1 MSQVGL
7 YVHEFRPEAIAN
19 SVELAQ
25 LLKEKGHSVRQ
36 SNDSKEDPS
45 RFVDDLDLIVSMGGD
60 GSILR
65 AINLL
70 DGRPTPV
77 LGINF
82 GQLGYLTAAEPAEAF
97 DSVIRTLD
105 GDYDLEER
113 MMIKVRVERQKEQS
127 TIEDHALNEIV
138 LERTAASQTV
148 RMNVSMDGSFFT
160 SYAADGLIISTPT
173 GSTAYAFSARGP
185 IVDASHHS
193 IQLTPVSPHMLFDRT
208 LVLAP
213 STELDLQVLG
223 DRMATCTA
231 DGRELS
237 VLGKDDRVVCTRS
250 DRIARLVTFGKRNFL
265 DPLKTKFGLEDR

>member
-1 MSQVGL
+1 MAEIGL
-7 YVHEFRPEAIAN
+7 YVHEFRPEAMSN
-19 SVELAQ
+19 SVELTERLQ
-25 LLKEKGHSVRQ
+25 EKGHSIRQ
-36 SNDSKEDPS
+36 SSDLKENLS
-45 RFVDDLDLIVSMGGD
+45 EFVDDLDLLVSMGGD

-82 GQLGYLTAAEPAEAF
+82 GQLGYLTAAEPSEAF
-97 DSVIRTLD
+97 DAVIRTLD
-105 GDYDLEER
+105 GDHDLEER
-113 MMIKVRVERQKEQS
+113 MMLKVTVEQEES
-127 TIEDHALNEIV
+127 ESLIEDHALNEV
-138 LERTAASQTV
+138 VVERTAVSQTV

-193 IQLTPVSPHMLFDRT
+193 IQITPVSPHMLFDRT

-213 STELDLQVLG
+213 STEIELQVTG
-223 DRMATCTA
+223 NRTANCTV
-231 DGRELS
+231 DGREVAL
-237 VLGKDDRVVCTRS
+237 LEEKDRVVCTKS
-250 DRIARLVTFGKRNFL
+250 DRIAKLVRFGKRDFL
-265 DPLKTKFGLEDR
+265 NPLKTKFGLEDR

>member
-1 MSQVGL
+1 MMSQVGL

-45 RFVDDLDLIVSMGGD
+45 RFVDDLDLLVSMGGD

-138 LERTAASQTV
+138 L
-148 RMNVSMDGSFFT
+148 
-160 SYAADGLIISTPT
+160 
-173 GSTAYAFSARGP
+173 
-185 IVDASHHS
+185 
-193 IQLTPVSPHMLFDRT
+193 
-208 LVLAP
+208 
-213 STELDLQVLG
+213 
-223 DRMATCTA
+223 
-231 DGRELS
+231 
-237 VLGKDDRVVCTRS
+237 
-250 DRIARLVTFGKRNFL
+250 
-265 DPLKTKFGLEDR
+265 

>member
-45 RFVDDLDLIVSMGGD
+45 RFVDDLDLLVSMGGD

-173 GSTAYAFSARGP
+173 GSTAYAF
-185 IVDASHHS
+185 
-193 IQLTPVSPHMLFDRT
+193 
-208 LVLAP
+208 
-213 STELDLQVLG
+213 LG
-223 DRMATCTA
+223 TWSDC
-231 DGRELS
+231 GREPPF
-237 VLGKDDRVVCTRS
+237 DPTDTCITTYVV
-250 DRIARLVTFGKRNFL
+250 
-265 DPLKTKFGLEDR
+265 